1 MQCIC
6 RKCVHDISKR
16 NDRGKVIV
24 ERNYSREKKYKDEKK
39 IEMSLKIK
47 SAAKGDSEGSF
58 LEGSCEDGFADNNG
72 EGESVEVK
80 QEQSKKCGCQVG
92 KLSEKG

>member
-1 MQCIC
+1 MTLAKEMTEEKLQQREI
-6 RKCVHDISKR
+6 
-16 NDRGKVIV
+16 IV
-24 ERNYSREKKYKDEKK
+24 ERKNTRMKKK

-80 QEQSKKCGCQVG
+80 
-92 KLSEKG
+92 

>member
-1 MQCIC
+1 MTLAKEMTEEKLQQREI
-6 RKCVHDISKR
+6 
-16 NDRGKVIV
+16 IV
-24 ERNYSREKKYKDEKK
+24 ERKNTRMKKK